1 MSMDA
6 PGGHLWLST
15 RVGETVTRGG
25 CERGCMADGDLL
37 PDAVWDRHA
46 NPLSGWTRLLAT
58 PVLMAAIYLRR
69 PRLLAATLLFLVV
82 NPVLFPEPDEA
93 ATDDFMYRVVRAE
106 EAWDDAGNAVLGLD
120 YPQVLNALNVGATV
134 YALYA
139 ALRRR
144 PLGTVL
150 GTAATMGLKLWYV
163 AELVRRYDA
172 GEIGTT
178 D

>member
-1 MSMDA
+1 
-6 PGGHLWLST
+6 
-15 RVGETVTRGG
+15 
-25 CERGCMADGDLL
+25 
-37 PDAVWDRHA
+37 
-46 NPLSGWTRLLAT
+46 
-58 PVLMAAIYLRR
+58 
-69 PRLLAATLLFLVV
+69 
-82 NPVLFPEPDEA
+82 VLFPEPDEA
-93 ATDDFMYRVVRAE
+93 AADDFMYGVVRAE

-120 YPQVLNALNVGATV
+120 YPQVLNTLNVGATV

-172 GEIGTT
+172 GEIGAT